1 MIASIASIILTGL
14 IFGLL
19 VSPAGADD
27 PPMLNMG
34 PTCDAAAAGAITL
47 GRDKQACMQ
56 EEEGA
61 RDSLTRNWSN
71 YSAADRTQCVGM
83 ISKGGPASYV
93 ELLSCLEIM
102 KDAAALHK
110 AEPGEDV
117 DSVGSIGGRRPPN
130 KPFRSEY
137 DDPGI
142 RPPVARPQVHR

>member
-61 RDSLTRNWSN
+61 RDSRRGIGQTIPPPTGRGA
-71 YSAADRTQCVGM
+71 SA
-83 ISKGGPASYV
+83 
-93 ELLSCLEIM
+93 
-102 KDAAALHK
+102 
-110 AEPGEDV
+110 
-117 DSVGSIGGRRPPN
+117 
-130 KPFRSEY
+130 
-137 DDPGI
+137 
-142 RPPVARPQVHR
+142 